1 MLLPVSTRLA
11 TCATALAL
19 FALPS
24 SAPAQSINFDYSVND
39 GGGPWIGAPAD
50 TFGGYHGQTGHWI
63 HSGPFISYTNM
74 AGLDG
79 NPTTADLTISGGG
92 PVYFWDHASLS
103 GNTEVLMG
111 DWRNADPGDPITLT
125 FSGLFRG
132 VYTVYTYSN
141 NLWCDTCRTN
151 VAVVPSIDVVQTV
164 GGPLTNNTLTQG
176 LNYARHRVNCTSGT
190 IIVGVSAQTTRGS
203 FNGIQLVYHGAV
215 PLPADPIM
223 HVDQDAAAPGGGL
236 NWLSPCVRLED
247 ALTVAQVAG
256 GVEQIWVA
264 EGSYRPTRN
273 GNRNDSFVI
282 PDGVKVYGGFA
293 GNETALNQRD
303 VDANPTTLSGA
314 INSPLIAGDNCYH
327 VVDLTN
333 TTAAT
338 RLDGFR
344 ISNGYASGA
353 GSDSFGGGLYM
364 SGSSATVRNCSI
376 VSNHAT
382 LGGGAWSSGNSPDFV
397 DCLFLDN
404 DADDHGGGVRIING
418 TQTASFFNCRFA
430 GNDAGGNG
438 GGASMSNQAAWFV
451 NCAFTGNTSVLE
463 GAGIHGN
470 GEDADV
476 ALFNTTLANNS
487 SGDTCGGVY
496 TAAGADMDIVNS
508 ILWGNSDGDIL
519 TNTRQAQYFSFDG
532 SSTQAIDYTIVH
544 GWNIVAGVGNNGS
557 NPLFGDLDGTDNV
570 IGTLDDS
577 VRVQITSPAIDSG
590 SNNDLPLDAVD
601 LDGDGVFFEFISL
614 DLDRDARRADVA
626 SVADSGNGTAPIVD
640 RGPYEA
646 VTPCPADI
654 NGDDL
659 VNVNDLLAVISSWGA
674 TGPNPADINGDSIV
688 DVNDLLAVVSA
699 WGVCP

>member
-1 MLLPVSTRLA
+1 
-11 TCATALAL
+11 
-19 FALPS
+19 
-24 SAPAQSINFDYSVND
+24 
-39 GGGPWIGAPAD
+39 
-50 TFGGYHGQTGHWI
+50 
-63 HSGPFISYTNM
+63 
-74 AGLDG
+74 
-79 NPTTADLTISGGG
+79 
-92 PVYFWDHASLS
+92 
-103 GNTEVLMG
+103 
-111 DWRNADPGDPITLT
+111 
-125 FSGLFRG
+125 
-132 VYTVYTYSN
+132 
-141 NLWCDTCRTN
+141 
-151 VAVVPSIDVVQTV
+151 
-164 GGPLTNNTLTQG
+164 
-176 LNYARHRVNCTSGT
+176 
-190 IIVGVSAQTTRGS
+190 
-203 FNGIQLVYHGAV
+203 
-215 PLPADPIM
+215 
-223 HVDQDAAAPGGGL
+223 
-236 NWLSPCVRLED
+236 
-247 ALTVAQVAG
+247 
-256 GVEQIWVA
+256 
-264 EGSYRPTRN
+264 
-273 GNRNDSFVI
+273 
-282 PDGVKVYGGFA
+282 
-293 GNETALNQRD
+293 
-303 VDANPTTLSGA
+303 
-314 INSPLIAGDNCYH
+314 
-327 VVDLTN
+327 
-333 TTAAT
+333 
-338 RLDGFR
+338 
-344 ISNGYASGA
+344 
-353 GSDSFGGGLYM
+353 
-364 SGSSATVRNCSI
+364 
-376 VSNHAT
+376 
-382 LGGGAWSSGNSPDFV
+382 
-397 DCLFLDN
+397 
-404 DADDHGGGVRIING
+404 
-418 TQTASFFNCRFA
+418 
-430 GNDAGGNG
+430 
-438 GGASMSNQAAWFV
+438 
-451 NCAFTGNTSVLE
+451 
-463 GAGIHGN
+463 
-470 GEDADV
+470 V